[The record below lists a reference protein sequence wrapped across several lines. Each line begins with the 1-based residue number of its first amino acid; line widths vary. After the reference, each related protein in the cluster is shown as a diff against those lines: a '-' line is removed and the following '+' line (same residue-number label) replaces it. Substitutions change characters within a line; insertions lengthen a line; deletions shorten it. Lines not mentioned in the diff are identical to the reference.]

1 MLLNVK
7 REQGRAMEKQKY
19 EREIEEILAKY
30 DQESGRKERA
40 ERPTRPVSNYPPP
53 GNRGFS
59 PPKRVPSTNWN
70 WRRMS
75 AGQYMAA
82 AFGLAFLAVF
92 LSRFST
98 FLSSVLVIVA
108 VVLFLIPIFLYWSG
122 GTTSGGYSPHEQKRW
137 RGQVIDFNTRR
148 DITNDP
154 FEGIKR
160 WFRRK

>member
-1 MLLNVK
+1 
-7 REQGRAMEKQKY
+7 MEKQKY

-30 DQESGRKERA
+30 DQESGRKERS
-40 ERPTRPVSNYPPP
+40 ERPTRPVGSYPPP
-53 GNRGFS
+53 PNRGGS
-59 PPKRVPSTNWN
+59 PPKQVPSSSNFN
-70 WRRMS
+70 WRRVS
-75 AGQYMAA
+75 AGQYMLA

-98 FLSSVLVIVA
+98 LLSSLLVILA

-122 GTTSGGYSPHEQKRW
+122 GTTNGGYSPNEQKRW

-160 WFRRK
+160 WFRRR